1 MMKDAVSE
9 LLRDHIYKM
18 AASGKRVDGR
28 APEEYREIKV
38 RKGYAGNAE
47 GSARVNLGKT
57 EVLVGVKMILGEPY
71 PDRPKAGSIVTT
83 MELIPM
89 ASPTFEAGPPR
100 EMAIEL
106 ARVVDRGIRE
116 SKAIDLGKLCIIEG
130 EKVWI
135 VFIDVHVLDY
145 GGNLFDASSFG
156 ALAALTNAVVPA
168 SKINGEDYPLEVE
181 HYPISIT
188 ATKIRDVI
196 VFDASLDEDRV
207 ADARLTIATDENGHI
222 RAMQKGLKGSF
233 TLDEVDHVVK
243 TARRLA
249 DEIRPKVV
257 G

>member
-1 MMKDAVSE
+1 MKDAVSE

-38 RKGYAGNAE
+38 LKGYAGNAE
-47 GSARVNLGKT
+47 GSARLNLGKT

-71 PDRPKAGSIVTT
+71 PDRPKEGSIVTT
-83 MELIPM
+83 IELIPM

-100 EMAIEL
+100 EKAIEL

-135 VFIDVHVLDY
+135 VFIDVHALDY

-156 ALAALTNAVVPA
+156 ALAALTDAVVPA

-188 ATKIRDVI
+188 ATKIKDVI

-233 TLDEVDHVVK
+233 TLDEVDYVVK
-243 TARRLA
+243 TARKLA

>member
-1 MMKDAVSE
+1 MKDVVSE

-47 GSARVNLGKT
+47 GSARVNLGET

-71 PDRPKAGSIVTT
+71 PDRPKEGSIVTT

-100 EMAIEL
+100 EKAIEL

-135 VFIDVHVLDY
+135 VFIDVH
-145 GGNLFDASSFG
+145 
-156 ALAALTNAVVPA
+156 
-168 SKINGEDYPLEVE
+168 
-181 HYPISIT
+181 
-188 ATKIRDVI
+188 
-196 VFDASLDEDRV
+196 
-207 ADARLTIATDENGHI
+207 
-222 RAMQKGLKGSF
+222 
-233 TLDEVDHVVK
+233 
-243 TARRLA
+243 
-249 DEIRPKVV
+249 
-257 G
+257 

>member
-1 MMKDAVSE
+1 MDVVSE

-38 RKGYAGNAE
+38 RKGYAKNAE
-47 GSARVNLGKT
+47 GSARINLGKT

-71 PDRPKAGSIVTT
+71 PDRPKEGSIVTT

-100 EMAIEL
+100 ENAIEL

-116 SKAIDLGKLCIIEG
+116 SKTVDLGKLCIIEG

-135 VFIDVHVLDY
+135 IFIDIHALDY

-181 HYPISIT
+181 HHPISIT
-188 ATKIRDVI
+188 ATKIQDVI

-207 ADARLTIATDENGHI
+207 ADARLTVATDENGHI

-233 TLDEVDHVVK
+233 TLDEVDYVVR
-243 TARRLA
+243 TAKKLA

>member
-1 MMKDAVSE
+1 MDVVSE

-38 RKGYAGNAE
+38 RKGYAKNAE
-47 GSARVNLGKT
+47 GSARINLGKT

-71 PDRPKAGSIVTT
+71 PDRPKEGSIVTT

-100 EMAIEL
+100 ENAIEL

-116 SKAIDLGKLCIIEG
+116 SKTVDLGKLCIIEG

-135 VFIDVHVLDY
+135 IFIDIHALDY

-181 HYPISIT
+181 HHPISIT
-188 ATKIRDVI
+188 ATKIQDVI

-207 ADARLTIATDENGHI
+207 ADARLTVATDENGHI

-233 TLDEVDHVVK
+233 TLDEVDYVVK
-243 TARRLA
+243 TAKKLA

>member
-1 MMKDAVSE
+1 MKDVVSE

-47 GSARVNLGKT
+47 GSARVNLGET

-71 PDRPKAGSIVTT
+71 PDRPKEGSIVTT

-100 EMAIEL
+100 EKAIEL

-181 HYPISIT
+181 HHPISIT
-188 ATKIRDVI
+188 ATKIKDVI

-207 ADARLTIATDENGHI
+207 ADARFTIATDENGHI

-233 TLDEVDHVVK
+233 TLDEIDYVVK
-243 TARRLA
+243 TAKKLA

>member
-1 MMKDAVSE
+1 MDVVSE

-38 RKGYAGNAE
+38 RKGYAKNAE
-47 GSARVNLGKT
+47 GSARINLGKT

-71 PDRPKAGSIVTT
+71 PDRPKEGSIVTT

-100 EMAIEL
+100 ENAIEL

-116 SKAIDLGKLCIIEG
+116 SKTVDLGKLCIIEG

-135 VFIDVHVLDY
+135 IFIDIHALDY

-181 HYPISIT
+181 HHPISIT
-188 ATKIRDVI
+188 ATKIQDVI

-207 ADARLTIATDENGHI
+207 ADARLTVATDENGHI

-233 TLDEVDHVVK
+233 TLDEVDYVVK
-243 TARRLA
+243 TARKLA

>member
-1 MMKDAVSE
+1 
-9 LLRDHIYKM
+9 
-18 AASGKRVDGR
+18 
-28 APEEYREIKV
+28 
-38 RKGYAGNAE
+38 
-47 GSARVNLGKT
+47 
-57 EVLVGVKMILGEPY
+57 
-71 PDRPKAGSIVTT
+71 

-89 ASPTFEAGPPR
+89 GSPTFEAGPPR
-100 EMAIEL
+100 PNSIEL

-168 SKINGEDYPLEVE
+168 SKVNGEDYPLEVE

-188 ATKIRDVI
+188 ATKIQDTI

-207 ADARLTIATDENGHI
+207 ADARLTVAIDENDHI

-233 TLDEVDHVVK
+233 TLKEIDYVVE
-243 TARRLA
+243 TAQRLA
-249 DEIRPKVV
+249 REIRPKVV

>member
-1 MMKDAVSE
+1 MKDVVSE

-38 RKGYAGNAE
+38 LKGYAKNAE
-47 GSARVNLGKT
+47 GSARVNLGET

-71 PDRPKAGSIVTT
+71 PDRPKEGSIVTT

-100 EMAIEL
+100 EKAIEL

-168 SKINGEDYPLEVE
+168 SKTNGEDYPLEVE
-181 HYPISIT
+181 HHPISIT
-188 ATKIRDVI
+188 ATKIKDVI

-233 TLDEVDHVVK
+233 TLDEVDYVVK
-243 TARRLA
+243 TARKLA